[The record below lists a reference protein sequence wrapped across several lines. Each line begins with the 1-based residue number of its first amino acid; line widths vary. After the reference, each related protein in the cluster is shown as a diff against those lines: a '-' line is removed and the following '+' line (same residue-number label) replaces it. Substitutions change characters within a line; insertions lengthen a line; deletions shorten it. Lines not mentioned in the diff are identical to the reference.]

1 MKSIHNSQKTLIFTD
16 GSVDPK
22 SKVGYG
28 AYIITDNTDI
38 NSQNVKTKRFEDTS
52 STKLELQILLYVL
65 SIIKTTKNITIY
77 TDSQNIVGLQNRRQ
91 RFEQNEYY
99 TKAKKLI
106 ANHNLY
112 KEFFEFCDAK
122 EFEVIKVIGHQKE
135 SLKSD
140 IDKVFSLVDNA
151 SRDKLREKD
160 NN

>member
-1 MKSIHNSQKTLIFTD
+1 MKSIHNSQKILIFTD

-106 ANHNLY
+106 ANHSLY
-112 KEFFEFCDAK
+112 KEFFEFCDVK